1 MITLFDNETILKGYT
16 REREKA
22 ALIEGL
28 NRGRTEGR
36 SEGMKE
42 GQATEKMATVK
53 KMLKKALPIDLI
65 AELSGLTPA
74 EINAIKAQMAN

>member
-22 ALIEGL
+22 ALIEGISK
-28 NRGRTEGR
+28 GRI
-36 SEGMKE
+36 EGMKE

-74 EINAIKAQMAN
+74 EIDAIKAQMAN